1 MKSVLDEIPGVGPS
15 RRKALM
21 RRFKSIE
28 EVKNADVAALA
39 GVDEIP
45 ENVARGIYDFFHK
58 EQ

>member
-1 MKSVLDEIPGVGPS
+1 VGPS

-28 EVKNADVAALA
+28 EIKNADINMLA

-45 ENVARGIYDFFHK
+45 ETVARGIYDFFHNDGSVLP
-58 EQ
+58 